1 MFEMPLDSLA
11 LRELAP
17 RPQWVLWRYETRN
30 GKRTKVPFSAVTG
43 RPASTTKKQN
53 WTTHNNACQEIV
65 NPKNGTGHYDGVGFV
80 FTDEDPY
87 VGIDLDKCISDEGVI
102 EEWALEII
110 TALDSYTE
118 YSPSGKGFHIYI
130 RSKKTSDRCRTGRL
144 EIYSTGRYF
153 TFTGKRYM
161 KTSEKIEAR
170 QDEFLK
176 IFNQYLERSETN
188 PAVEISNLDLS
199 VPFDTEK
206 FKGLLSNNPKFKKTW
221 CHERP
226 DLKDQS
232 MSGYDLSLASFAAYA
247 DWSDNEIAG
256 LIIAHRNLWGGEEK
270 AQRQDYLIR
279 QIKIARSGMRDGTT
293 EKDLQLNESI
303 EAAKDG
309 DPEKALGVLSEAL
322 GISIEKILKR
332 GKEDAHYYFVINGQD
347 ILIGKAEH
355 LFSIQVVR
363 NRIFD
368 SLKKMIKK
376 ISVKRWVALSDL
388 FECII
393 EDDLEYTLN
402 RNMETLE
409 MVREYISIKPIWT
422 GEEWNSALPMNQP
435 FEKDWMIW
443 IHARSLLKFLL
454 TNSFFEKAITKPEL
468 IRRLREVR
476 FISHVFTHNDE
487 GNTTSRTYWG
497 LKKADLDI

>member
-1 MFEMPLDSLA
+1 MPLNSLA

-30 GKRTKVPFSAVTG
+30 GKRTKVPYSALTG
-43 RPASTTKKQN
+43 RPASTTKKQT
-53 WTTHNNACQEIV
+53 WTKYDSAIDAMV
-65 NPKNGTGHYDGVGFV
+65 KNGDRNNLNDGIGFV

-87 VGIDLDKCISDEGVI
+87 VGIDLDKCISNENVI

-110 TALDSYTE
+110 TTLDSYTE

-130 RSKKTSDRCRTGRL
+130 KAQKRSDKCRTGRL

-153 TFTGKRYM
+153 TFTGNRYE
-161 KTSEKIEAR
+161 KTSEKIETR
-170 QDEFLK
+170 KEQFTK
-176 IFNQYLERSETN
+176 IFDQYLERSETN
-188 PAVEISNLDLS
+188 PSVEITNLDLS
-199 VPFDTEK
+199 LRVDPK
-206 FKGLLSNNPKFKKTW
+206 KLQSLISNNPKFRKTW
-221 CHERP
+221 NHQRD

-232 MSGYDLSLASFAAYA
+232 MSGYDLSLANFTAQAG
-247 DWSDNEIAG
+247 WSDNEIAA
-256 LIIAHRNLWGGEEK
+256 LIILHRHTWGEEEK
-270 AQRQDYLIR
+270 GHRQDYLIR
-279 QIKIARSGMRDGTT
+279 QIKIARSGMRDGIS
-293 EKDLQLNESI
+293 EKDMQLNESI

-309 DPEKALGVLSEAL
+309 DPQKALGVLSEAL

-332 GKEDAHYYFVINGQD
+332 GKEDAHYYFVINEQD

-355 LFSIQVVR
+355 LFSILVVR

-368 SLKKMIKK
+368 ALKKMIKK

-409 MVREYISIKPIWT
+409 MVREYISDKSIWT
-422 GEEWNSALPMNQP
+422 GEEWGSALLLNDP
-435 FEKDWMIW
+435 FEKDWILW
-443 IHARSLLKFLL
+443 IQARALLKFLL
-454 TNSFFEKAITKPEL
+454 TNAFFEKAITKPEL

-476 FISHVFTHNDE
+476 FTSHVFTHNDGE
-487 GNTTSRTYWG
+487 NTTSRTYWG
-497 LKKADLDI
+497 VKKTDLDI